1 MRQLTKSLFA
11 TFVCLFVINQAQAAS
26 TQFTNL
32 SDADLENIS
41 KEMGA
46 SVMHHSVLGA
56 APLGNVFGF
65 ELGILAGRSSSPDID
80 KIVKNSGGSGLSDLY
95 HAGVLGAVSIPFGI
109 TGEFLYTPKLS
120 SNDVDFS
127 ATSAALKISSKDII
141 PIIPFNLAIR
151 AFSSSATLSFSQ
163 TISSVTTSVEDKI
176 TATGFQLLASPNLP
190 FIEPYVGIGTVTAKN
205 DLSYSGSSSI
215 FNSSFTTSNSAS
227 KSPTSTQTIL
237 GVNANILFFH
247 LGAEYFNA
255 FGTSGYSAKLAFG
268 F

>member
-1 MRQLTKSLFA
+1 MRQHTKFIISSLVFLFA
-11 TFVCLFVINQAQAAS
+11 VNNAQAAT

-32 SDADLENIS
+32 SDADFENLS

-56 APLGNVFGF
+56 APLGSVFGF

-95 HAGVLGAVSIPFGI
+95 HAGVIGAVSIPFGI
-109 TGEFLYTPKLS
+109 TGEVLYTPKLS
-120 SNDVDFS
+120 SNDAEYS

-141 PIIPFNLAIR
+141 PIIPFNLALR

-163 TISSVTTSVEDKI
+163 TISSVTTTVEDKI
-176 TATGFQLLASPNLP
+176 NATGIQLLASPNLP
-190 FIEPYVGIGTVTAKN
+190 VIEPYVGIGTVTAKN
-205 DLSYSGSSSI
+205 DLSYSGTSI
-215 FNSSFTTSNSAS
+215 FNSSLTSSTSAS
-227 KSPTSTQTIL
+227 KSPTSTQFLL

-247 LGAEYFNA
+247 LGAEYFSA
-255 FGTSGYSAKLAFG
+255 FGTSGYTAKLAFG